1 MRAEKYSGAGAIRLS
16 KSYQQQLLSLL
27 REWFPAIPLSQWQIT
42 ALAGLGGGTF
52 RLQTNGIDWVAR
64 YYGTEKTAL
73 FVRAK
78 KESSILK
85 QLLNTQLAPNII
97 KRHGAWFFF
106 QWLEGEHLTHQQL
119 FGSHIKLLA
128 HQIAKLHQQ
137 KPFGL
142 PLDLWHE
149 LSVYWYHIDRKRLSP
164 KWLRL
169 HHDFLRQPRRTL
181 IKYAPAHMDLHP
193 ENILLSDS
201 GIKFIDWEYA
211 ADIDTADSL
220 MTFFAANQLNSAQQT
235 AFLHEYCAYHH
246 YTELNNDQQNRQHPQ
261 QQSFY
266 SVNVLKQ
273 RILSREPF
281 ILYMMLMWYE
291 VRWQQT
297 KDNAFLAMS
306 EPLRRYFSLMN

>member
-52 RLQTNGIDWVAR
+52 RLQSNGIDWVAR

-119 FGSHIKLLA
+119 FGSHLKSLA

-137 KPFGL
+137 KPFGF

-220 MTFFAANQLNSAQQT
+220 MTFL
-235 AFLHEYCAYHH
+235 
-246 YTELNNDQQNRQHPQ
+246 PQ
-261 QQSFY
+261 IS
-266 SVNVLKQ
+266 
-273 RILSREPF
+273 
-281 ILYMMLMWYE
+281 
-291 VRWQQT
+291 
-297 KDNAFLAMS
+297 
-306 EPLRRYFSLMN
+306 